1 MLVYATQDI
10 INFPMTS
17 VTNTELKKKFKQMN
31 FEDIETKDPDVLP
44 YILQKN
50 TENKDMLLEMRD
62 IRNIKVSDASDKMQY
77 VRRCRNET

>member
-1 MLVYATQDI
+1 
-10 INFPMTS
+10 MTS

-31 FEDIETKDPDVLP
+31 FEDIETKDPDILP

-62 IRNIKVSDASDKMQY
+62 IRNMKVSQY
-77 VRRCRNET
+77 K

>member
-1 MLVYATQDI
+1 
-10 INFPMTS
+10 MTS

-62 IRNIKVSDASDKMQY
+62 IRNTKVSQY
-77 VRRCRNET
+77 

>member
-1 MLVYATQDI
+1 MYATQDI

-31 FEDIETKDPDVLP
+31 FEDIETKDPDILP

-50 TENKDMLLEMRD
+50 MENKDMLLEMRD
-62 IRNIKVSDASDKMQY
+62 IRNMKVSQY
-77 VRRCRNET
+77 

>member
-1 MLVYATQDI
+1 
-10 INFPMTS
+10 MTS

-62 IRNIKVSDASDKMQY
+62 IRNMKVSQY
-77 VRRCRNET
+77 

>member
-1 MLVYATQDI
+1 
-10 INFPMTS
+10 MTS

-31 FEDIETKDPDVLP
+31 FEDIETKDPDILP

-62 IRNIKVSDASDKMQY
+62 IRNIKVSQY
-77 VRRCRNET
+77 

>member
-62 IRNIKVSDASDKMQY
+62 IRNMKVSQY
-77 VRRCRNET
+77 

>member
-1 MLVYATQDI
+1 MYATQDI

-62 IRNIKVSDASDKMQY
+62 IRNTKVSQY
-77 VRRCRNET
+77 

>member
-1 MLVYATQDI
+1 MYATQDI

-62 IRNIKVSDASDKMQY
+62 IRNMKVSQY
-77 VRRCRNET
+77 